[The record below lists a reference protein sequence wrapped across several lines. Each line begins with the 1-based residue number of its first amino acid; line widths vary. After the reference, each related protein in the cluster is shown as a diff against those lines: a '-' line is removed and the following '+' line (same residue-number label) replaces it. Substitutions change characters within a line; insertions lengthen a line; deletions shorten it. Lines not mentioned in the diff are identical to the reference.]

1 MTPRFTATE
10 KLAEIDRELRLRRHV
25 YPSRVAAGKL
35 GQKMADRQIAIMEAI
50 RADYAEKAEKERL
63 L

>member
-35 GQKMADRQIAIMEAI
+35 GQKVADRQIALLEAI
-50 RADYAEKAEKERL
+50 RADYMALAEKERL